1 MSVSSQVNQKSL
13 SLSTSAGSGT
23 RNQYSTE
30 DVRKTLLS
38 VLSQQFDVTG
48 DAAPV
53 GQGQENQA

>member
-38 VLSQQFDVTG
+38 VLSQQFDVTS
-48 DAAPV
+48 DTAPV
-53 GQGQENQA
+53 GQGL